1 MVISCA
7 ILIASAEAP
16 DSPLLVKP
24 TAYSPDFPFQLFGNG
39 AFGNPFLEKNSLSY
53 IKKIYIYIYISQ
65 LFKNRKI
72 QS

>member
-53 IKKIYIYIYISQ
+53 IKKKQNNISQ